1 MILFLNLLHL
11 IVVGRFI
18 NGDDMREDVRLGQPL
33 VMDCPDHSPNYGVTY
48 SWEGFKNKVQLD
60 RNERRAIS
68 PTGRLV
74 ITSITQEDINFI
86 ENQRGIRCKISAI
99 NTYFESGVLTLNKG
113 KNESFL

>member
-11 IVVGRFI
+11 IVVGDFD
-18 NGDDMREDVRLGQPL
+18 NEDDMIEDISLGQPL
-33 VMDCPDHSPNYGVTY
+33 VKDCPKHTPSYGVTY
-48 SWEGFKNKVQLD
+48 SWEGKKNKVQLE

-86 ENQRGIRCKISAI
+86 ENQHGIRCKISAI
-99 NTYFESGVLTLNKG
+99 NMYRDSGVLTLNKG